1 MDIYHGY
8 LNFDDITDM
17 QAKRDNAF
25 LYGCRSTEGLFCVR
39 VYVEHDTQRFDR
51 QRWLNKAAFV
61 RTIICP
67 F

>member
-25 LYGCRSTEGLFCVR
+25 LYGCRSTKGLFCVR
-39 VYVEHDTQRFDR
+39 VYVEHDTDTKVSVINCETATFR
-51 QRWLNKAAFV
+51 
-61 RTIICP
+61 
-67 F
+67 